1 MVFKILFM
9 YEKQNKMLSVSSSS
23 KVFFLSF
30 FFLSFFFFF
39 LSIATDDPWGCHHDN
54 RAYMCFYLKVFILLK
69 IRKFRS
75 IFIVYYV
82 VSISSPYLFH
92 LSFKKRGTSVNFLF
106 IFFSKDSWV
115 KILWSLLSGIA
126 ALLPQSFT
134 FKMADDEK
142 NIYKQRSRPA
152 LSFPPH

>member
-1 MVFKILFM
+1 MVFEILFM
-9 YEKQNKMLSVSSSS
+9 YAKQNKMLPVCSSSS
-23 KVFFLSF
+23 FLRSLFPGSF
-30 FFLSFFFFF
+30 FFLSFLFLSFPLFLF

-82 VSISSPYLFH
+82 VSISSPYLCH
-92 LSFKKRGTSVNFLF
+92 LSFKKWETGVNFVF

-115 KILWSLLSGIA
+115 YILWSLLSGIA

-134 FKMADDEK
+134 LKMADDEK
-142 NIYKQRSRPA
+142 KY
-152 LSFPPH
+152 L